1 MTTHRAVKAL
11 DYTKRQSPDKSG
23 SYRLASALPY
33 AYEHAD
39 DPICQATTAT
49 HLPPVGARFIG
60 R

>member
-23 SYRLASALPY
+23 SYMSAGALLY
-33 AYEHAD
+33 AYEHAY

-49 HLPPVGARFIG
+49 NLAL
-60 R
+60 